1 MTVDV
6 SKIDGY
12 AEMSAE
18 EKVKALEALNLEDE
32 DMKAELER
40 YKNANSKANS
50 EAAEYK
56 RKLKEME
63 SKAAAGTSDTEK
75 QMAELKEQ
83 IETLQRE
90 KSLSEKKASFLKLGM
105 NEELANKCS
114 EAFVNGDGDSLFEGM
129 TSFMDAHDKAFKA
142 ELLKTTPRPKD
153 EGGNPPPAMT
163 LEKFRSLSTAEKM
176 AFADDFPDEYEKLY
190 GGK

>member
-1 MTVDV
+1 MKVDV
-6 SKIDGY
+6 SSIEGY

-18 EKVKALEALNLEDE
+18 DKVKALEALEIDDNS
-32 DMKAELER
+32 AELER

-56 RKLKEME
+56 RQLKALQD
-63 SKAAAGTSDTEK
+63 KANAGASDTEK

-90 KSLSEKKASFLKLGM
+90 KCISERKASFLKLGM
-105 NEELANKCS
+105 NDDFASKCS
-114 EAFVNGDGDSLFEGM
+114 EAFTTGDSD
-129 TSFMDAHDKAFKA
+129 SFFATMGSFLTEHDKTFKA

-163 LEKFRSLSTAEKM
+163 KEKFRTLSPAEKM
-176 AFADDFPDEYEKLY
+176 AFVNEYPDEYNKLY
-190 GGK
+190 EG

>member
-1 MTVDV
+1 MAIDV
-6 SKIDGY
+6 SKIEGY

-18 EKVKALEALNLEDE
+18 EKVKALEALEIEDNS
-32 DMKAELER
+32 AELER
-40 YKNANSKANS
+40 YKNATSKANS

-56 RKLKEME
+56 RKLKELE
-63 SKAAAGTSDTEK
+63 AKAAEGTSDTEK

-105 NEELANKCS
+105 NEDLANKCS
-114 EAFVNGDGDSLFEGM
+114 EAFVNGDSDSLFEGM
-129 TSFMDAHDKAFKA
+129 TSFIDAHDKAFKA
-142 ELLKTTPRPKD
+142 ELLKSTPRPD
-153 EGGNPPPAMT
+153 GVGGKSPEMT
-163 LEKFRSLSTAEKM
+163 KEKLSKLSMAERL
-176 AFADDFPDEYEKLY
+176 AYANDHPDEYNKIY